1 MDRRSVIKHAG
12 IAGVLAA
19 GAAPAVH
26 AQAAIRWRLASSFP
40 KALDTDLLL
49 SLAQDHD
56 LIVTVEEG
64 CRMGG
69 AGSAVMEALQ
79 EAGVVRP
86 VLVLGLN
93 DTFTE
98 HGDPAHLLALQ
109 GLDATGIEAAVR
121 QRLSTLTD

>member
-1 MDRRSVIKHAG
+1 
-12 IAGVLAA
+12 
-19 GAAPAVH
+19 
-26 AQAAIRWRLASSFP
+26 
-40 KALDTDLLL
+40 
-49 SLAQDHD
+49 
-56 LIVTVEEG
+56 
-64 CRMGG
+64 
-69 AGSAVMEALQ
+69 MEALQ

-86 VLVLGLN
+86 VFVLGLN